1 MSEVGGLDIGMP
13 DEGSGGASETVR
25 EQASQSFA
33 ASQQQAQQQQK
44 EEKKAKKR
52 DNGVADVIIQ
62 FLTDTQRTHLATLIA
77 RLIARDCPTTFVL
90 AVLSLI
96 NEKCA
101 QAVHDY
107 LQEKNIDVSGSST
120 FDHSIIPTNSALT
133 EIANEQLAAWIMRME
148 FVMRAD
154 GDAVVHTLMVED
166 NNIDGTILQL
176 TAFVLEEFLKSHDK
190 SVPFE
195 NLQTIAAGILQSLFQ
210 PHVHAH
216 MERKL
221 AEKPLDE
228 DE

>member
-13 DEGSGGASETVR
+13 DEGTGGASETVR
-25 EQASQSFA
+25 EQASQGFA
-33 ASQQQAQQQQK
+33 ASQQQVQQQQR

-52 DNGVADVIIQ
+52 DDGVADVIIQ
-62 FLTDTQRTHLATLIA
+62 FLTDSQRAHFATLIA

-90 AVLSLI
+90 AVLSLM

-101 QAVHDY
+101 QAVNDY
-107 LQEKNIDVSGSST
+107 LQEKNMDVRSTSEIDR
-120 FDHSIIPTNSALT
+120 SIIPTNSALT
-133 EIANEQLAAWIMRME
+133 EAANEQLAAWVMRME

-154 GDAVVHTLMVED
+154 GDAVVHTLIVDD

-190 SVPFE
+190 SIPFE

-216 MERKL
+216 IERKM
-221 AEKPLDE
+221 AQKPLDE